1 MRHLP
6 LIYGLFGSLT
16 AVSSLMIGYRLLGVS
31 RWDALYLACL
41 TFAVLIYLMNRRVL
55 RRK

>member
-6 LIYGLFGSLT
+6 LVYGLFGSLI
-16 AVSSLMIGYRLLGVS
+16 AVSALMIGYRLLGVS

-41 TFAVLIYLMNRRVL
+41 TFAVLIYFMNRRIL

>member
-6 LIYGLFGSLT
+6 LVYGLLGSLT
-16 AVSSLMIGYRLLGVS
+16 TVSSLMIGYRLLGVS

-41 TFAVLIYLMNRRVL
+41 TFSVLMYFVNRRIL

>member
-6 LIYGLFGSLT
+6 LVYGLFGSLT

-41 TFAVLIYLMNRRVL
+41 TFAVLIYFVNRRGL